1 MLASC
6 GPYGEVYAT
15 HVSSKVLG
23 VALFGVD
30 PDVAIGG
37 ELVLHATAD
46 PSQEDGAVLGS
57 RDVLP

>member
-1 MLASC
+1 M
-6 GPYGEVYAT
+6 YAT
-15 HVSSKVLG
+15 HVASKVLS

-37 ELVLHATAD
+37 ELILHATAD
-46 PSQEDGAVLGS
+46 PSQEDSTILGG